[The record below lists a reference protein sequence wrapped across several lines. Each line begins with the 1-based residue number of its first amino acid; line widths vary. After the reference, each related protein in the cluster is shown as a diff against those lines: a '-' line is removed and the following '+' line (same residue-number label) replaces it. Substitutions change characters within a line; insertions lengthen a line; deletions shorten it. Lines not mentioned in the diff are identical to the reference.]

1 MLINSQRFGPLEIP
15 DNKIIEMVR
24 PILGFEKLTR
34 FCLLERE
41 EFWPFLWMQSVEDE
55 AVAFIVVNPCLFTN
69 DYKIEINP
77 NEISEIEPGEP
88 ELIET
93 YVIASVPD
101 EWKNMTVNLQG
112 PILVNTTNNK
122 GKQLVLMNTDY
133 KVQHRVFD
141 DAKTEVTDT
150 ARTVEEPVGV

>member
-1 MLINSQRFGPLEIP
+1 MLIDSQKFGPLEIP
-15 DNKIIEMVR
+15 ENKVIEMIR

-34 FCLLERE
+34 FCMLERE
-41 EFWPFLWMQSVEDE
+41 EFWPFLWMQSIDDPT
-55 AVAFIVVNPCLFTN
+55 VAFVVVNPCLFSG

-77 NEISEIEPGEP
+77 NEISEIEPGQP

-101 EWKNMTVNLQG
+101 DWKKMTVNLQG
-112 PILVNTTNNK
+112 PILINTSNNK

-133 KVQHRVFD
+133 KVRHLVFED
-141 DAKTEVTDT
+141 EKITT
-150 ARTVEEPVGV
+150 TVSQKPAAEPVGV